1 MELVV
6 TGLGR
11 LGSNM
16 VRRLRQAGHQ
26 CVVDDVDPKAGGT
39 IVQEKAVGSKSLEG
53 LTHKLTM
60 PRGIWGADRGYC
72 MVIGGEEGFGRH
84 FDQVLTALYERFSFR
99 GEDDF
104 AGKVR
109 SALRYQFGGHE
120 QKTGTKTAEA
130 T

>member
-6 TGLGR
+6 IGLGR

-26 CVVDDVDPKAGGT
+26 CVVDDLDPKAVGT
-39 IVQEKAVGSKSLEG
+39 IVKEKAVGSKSLEG
-53 LTHKLTM
+53 LAHKLTM

-72 MVIGGEEGFGRH
+72 LKIGGDKGMSRH
-84 FDQVLTALYERFSFR
+84 LDQVLTALSQRFSFR

-120 QKTGTKTAEA
+120 QKTGTEKADT